1 MGWGNRKT
9 QRRMMAQKVREK
21 GSRGGVWVAQMVE
34 CLTLE
39 FGSGHDHRVMESNP
53 AWGSALSVEPA

>member
-1 MGWGNRKT
+1 
-9 QRRMMAQKVREK
+9 MAQKVREK